1 MRPIPFE
8 FYYKLVAL
16 NIFLSYLFF
25 FIANIYVTFFADS
38 KIIIKADTPKLVLNI
53 LFKKKNNELKNK
65 YSKKNQK

>member
-53 LFKKKNNELKNK
+53 LFKKNNELKNK